1 MQTDKMTQLKQDGL
15 TSATCLALHSI
26 MLTLS
31 MTGETSLAD
40 GTASQKEMN
49 LFSIMRVY
57 K

>member
-1 MQTDKMTQLKQDGL
+1 MTQLKQDGL